1 MLLIFKLPFLVNGNY
16 GNGVCRALWAQT
28 VKICSALINI
38 MKVRFLTFGISFV
51 IFLALVIIVVVDN
64 SSCEYFHVAWVA
76 QNMNVS
82 HIINLQDTRLMKIN
96 MIWIVQV

>member
-1 MLLIFKLPFLVNGNY
+1 MEKET
-16 GNGVCRALWAQT
+16 QT

-38 MKVRFLTFGISFV
+38 MKVKFLTFGISSV
-51 IFLALVIIVVVDN
+51 IFLALVIIEVVDN
-64 SSCEYFHVAWVA
+64 SCCEYFHVAWVA
-76 QNMNVS
+76 QNMKVS